1 MKALTI
7 PILASFLYIVRV
19 AIGGVPFV
27 VVFVTSDRRRV
38 TCQVGAW
45 NINMLAYSLCSRG
58 GGAERW
64 PGDFPLLPYICD
76 LFHLF
81 VAKGDD
87 NE

>member
-38 TCQVGAW
+38 TCHVGAW
-45 NINMLAYSLCSRG
+45 NINMLAYSL
-58 GGAERW
+58 
-64 PGDFPLLPYICD
+64 
-76 LFHLF
+76 
-81 VAKGDD
+81 
-87 NE
+87 